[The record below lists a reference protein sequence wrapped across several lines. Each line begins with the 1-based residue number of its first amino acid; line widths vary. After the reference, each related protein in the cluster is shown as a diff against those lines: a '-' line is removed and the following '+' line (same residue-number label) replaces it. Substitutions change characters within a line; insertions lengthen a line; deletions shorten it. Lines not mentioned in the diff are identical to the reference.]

1 MAKRI
6 RITLVLDDE
15 DPKEAEFDLLPDE
28 DPILVA
34 QRMVT
39 SLFRLRDTEAK
50 RPR

>member
-6 RITLVLDDE
+6 RITLAIDDE

-28 DPILVA
+28 DPVLVA

-39 SLFRLRDTEAK
+39 SLFRLRDAEV
-50 RPR
+50 RRRR